1 MNRNLFRRIE
11 VAFPVL
17 DPALKKRVINEGLNP
32 YLKDNTHAWHL
43 EQNGRYIQR
52 KARAK
57 QIPYSAQDSL
67 AATLGAQS
75 VEPEH

>member
-1 MNRNLFRRIE
+1 M
-11 VAFPVL
+11 L

-32 YLKDNTHAWHL
+32 YLKDNPHAWHL
-43 EQNGRYIQR
+43 EQNGSYIKR

-57 QIPYSAQDSL
+57 QIPYSAQDYL